1 MTALGTAAG
10 QNLTAILGGHAGTE
24 TMDTFAL
31 QNAGLKSTFHDK
43 ANAERS
49 KTRDSIGIAPWL
61 SMRFDLTPRAGA
73 VDCTSRLWA
82 SCH

>member
-1 MTALGTAAG
+1 VAVAPAQAPAGSDGQAMTALGTAAG

-49 KTRDSIGIAPWL
+49 KTQDSIGIAP
-61 SMRFDLTPRAGA
+61 
-73 VDCTSRLWA
+73 
-82 SCH
+82 